1 MPGEK
6 EILIIQKAVMYDLKL
21 ILEKDQGKTYSVE
34 ELKEI
39 IDAYISGAQQ

>member
-1 MPGEK
+1 MPSEK
-6 EILIIQKAVMYDLKL
+6 EILIIHKAVMYDLKL
-21 ILEKDQGKTYSVE
+21 ILEKEPGKSYSVE